1 MKPAVYLVV
10 HIALFVIA
18 AGVAVWIFYD
28 LINHYTLIKDC
39 EAPVNYFHCEY
50 RLESSAIL

>member
-18 AGVAVWIFYD
+18 AGIAVWLFYD
-28 LINHYTLIKDC
+28 LINHYTLIKHCD
-39 EAPVNYFHCEY
+39 APVNYFHCQY
-50 RLESSAIL
+50 HLEQWD